1 MVTIEQKLTL
11 FSKLLS
17 QELKEEVSQK
27 TMELEKEY
35 EGKIAESKYKIDKQA
50 ADIIDNARKRAEA
63 KKIELIS
70 KGKMSSKKE
79 TMLTTEK
86 VVVRFTEALIERA
99 RAFVDKPVYET
110 YLKHTVAQLE
120 ELKDYANPL
129 VIYMQEKDIARHK
142 SFIEKELIK
151 IGVTKEQ
158 LEFEKA
164 ESDIIGGLIIADP
177 TLNMKIDMS
186 MQSIIEESKDR
197 IVEIVTGA
205 LGEVGE
211 EIE

>member
-142 SFIEKELIK
+142 DFIEKELIK
-151 IGVTKEQ
+151 IGVKKEQ

-164 ESDIIGGLIIADP
+164 ERDIIGGLIIADP

>member
-17 QELKEEVSQK
+17 QELKDEVSKK

-35 EGKIAESKYKIDKQA
+35 EGKIAESKYKADKEA
-50 ADIIDNARKRAEA
+50 ADIIDHARKRAEA

-79 TMLTTEK
+79 TMLTKEK
-86 VVVRFTEALIERA
+86 VVVRFMEALVERT
-99 RAFVDKPVYET
+99 RHFTDKPIYKN
-110 YLKHTVAQLE
+110 YLEHTIEALD
-120 ELKDYANPL
+120 ELKDYKNPL
-129 VIYMQEKDIARHK
+129 VIYMTEKDLANYK
-142 SFIEKELIK
+142 DFVAENLVK
-151 IGVTKEQ
+151 IG
-158 LEFEKA
+158 LKA
-164 ESDIIGGLIIADP
+164 DQIKFDKTESDILGGLIIADP

-186 MQSIIEESKDR
+186 MRSIIEESKDR
-197 IVEIVTGA
+197 IVEIVTLA

-211 EIE
+211 DIE

>member
-35 EGKIAESKYKIDKQA
+35 EGKIAESKYKIDREA

-142 SFIEKELIK
+142 DFIEKELIK
-151 IGVTKEQ
+151 IGVQKEQ

-164 ESDIIGGLIIADP
+164 ERDIIGGLIIADP

-186 MQSIIEESKDR
+186 MQNIIEESKDR

>member
-99 RAFVDKPVYET
+99 RNFVDKPIYEN

-129 VIYMQEKDIARHK
+129 VIYMGEKDIIKHK
-142 SFIEKELIK
+142 SFIEKELIQ
-151 IGVTKEQ
+151 IGLKKEQ
-158 LEFEKA
+158 LQFETA
-164 ESDIIGGLIIADP
+164 TSDMIGGLIIADP

>member
-35 EGKIAESKYKIDKQA
+35 EGKIAESKYKIDRQV

-79 TMLTTEK
+79 IMLTTEK
-86 VVVRFTEALIERA
+86 VVVRFIEALIDRA
-99 RAFVDKPVYET
+99 RKFVDKPVYET
-110 YLKHTVAQLE
+110 YLRHTVDQLD
-120 ELKDYANPL
+120 ELRDYTNPL
-129 VIYMQEKDIARHK
+129 VIYMQQKDITKYRG
-142 SFIEKELIK
+142 FIEEELIK
-151 IGVTKEQ
+151 IGVQKEQ
-158 LEFEKA
+158 LQFEEA

-186 MQSIIEESKDR
+186 MRSVIEESKDR

-211 EIE
+211 GDE

>member
-35 EGKIAESKYKIDKQA
+35 EGKIAESKYKIDREA

-142 SFIEKELIK
+142 DFIEKELIK
-151 IGVTKEQ
+151 IGVQKEQ

>member
-35 EGKIAESKYKIDKQA
+35 EGKIAESKYKIDREA

-142 SFIEKELIK
+142 DFIEKELIK
-151 IGVTKEQ
+151 IGVKKEQ

>member
-142 SFIEKELIK
+142 DFIEKELIK
-151 IGVTKEQ
+151 IGVKKEQ

>member
-142 SFIEKELIK
+142 DFIEKELIK
-151 IGVTKEQ
+151 IGVQKEQ